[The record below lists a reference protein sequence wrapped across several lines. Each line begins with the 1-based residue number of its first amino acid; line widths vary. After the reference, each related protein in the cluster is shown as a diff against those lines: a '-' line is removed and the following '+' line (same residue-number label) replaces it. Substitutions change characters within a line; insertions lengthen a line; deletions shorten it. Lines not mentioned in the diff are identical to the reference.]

1 MKKIVWFLL
10 VIFVLSPLAYNGN
23 PQKDPQKVAKI
34 EELKQEIIKTKT
46 EIEEAQKK
54 DSERIGGLVKTLI
67 TVRIEILKTNEALMQ
82 QMIYALE
89 SGAPIKL
96 QVSATTPDEQK
107 VSSLEQE
114 IQVKKDELAQVK
126 KEMDKYSG
134 GLVLA
139 IKSAEAATLENTI
152 AMLDQQR
159 IISKY
164 GLSYDINK
172 PKIEETSKPSGGTKQ
187 NALSP
192 AEEIFVAKVL
202 NKGIKGQEYNKFL
215 WFDLELIPNTLKKP
229 TRSVKGILL
238 FCDLFGEMRF
248 QISGTFN
255 DKITPEASY
264 IKKGI
269 GTDYNRFLDDLNW
282 LKDTDLK
289 DMTFRFRVVS
299 IIYEDGERVDY

>member
-1 MKKIVWFLL
+1 MFG
-10 VIFVLSPLAYNGN
+10 IFVFLPLVYNGN
-23 PQKDPQKVAKI
+23 LQKDPQTVAKI

-46 EIEEAQKK
+46 EIEAAQKK
-54 DSERIGGLVKTLI
+54 DSELAGGLVKALI
-67 TVRIEILKTNEALMQ
+67 ASRIEILKTNEALIQ
-82 QMIYALE
+82 QMIHALE

-96 QVSATTPDEQK
+96 QVSATTPDEK
-107 VSSLEQE
+107 RAFSLEQE
-114 IQVKKDELAQVK
+114 IQVKKDELAQAK
-126 KEMDKYSG
+126 KEMEKYSG

-139 IKSAEAATLENTI
+139 MKSSAAATLENTI

-164 GLSYDINK
+164 GLYYDINR
-172 PKIEETSKPSGGTKQ
+172 PKIEETGKPSGGTKQ

-202 NKGIKGQEYNKFL
+202 NKGIIDQKYNKFL
-215 WFDLELIPNTLKKP
+215 WFDFELTPATLKKP
-229 TRSVKGILL
+229 TRSVKGVLV
-238 FCDLFGEMRF
+238 FCDLFGEIKY

-255 DKITPEASY
+255 NKIEPGIPF
-264 IKKGI
+264 IKKGV
-269 GTDYNRFLDDLNW
+269 GVDYNQFMDEHNW
-282 LKDTDLK
+282 LMNTDLK